1 MQMSHAGRYILKF
14 VSPAEIFI
22 LLIKYISVRN
32 NVRLSCEQD
41 ETEYDM
47 ETYLDLRLVL
57 AAAIGGSDVIR
68 IPGASLAQRRYK
80 SGETLLG
87 RWLVIPSEQVSPY
100 T

>member
-57 AAAIGGSDVIR
+57 AAAIGGFDVIR
-68 IPGASLAQRRYK
+68 IPGASSPTAQRRYK
-80 SGETLLG
+80 S
-87 RWLVIPSEQVSPY
+87 W
-100 T
+100 